1 MYLNYFLIYLH
12 YNSINLN
19 KEYALTICSEEII
32 EKNKIANAFNNSEDI
47 YKEINNCV
55 TFFGSVNI
63 DQKTE
68 NVVYNLSKQCINIV
82 TGGGDSIMEA
92 ANKGAYNAKN
102 AQSIGLNI
110 IIPTE
115 QKLNPYTTR
124 NHTFN
129 YFFSRKFM
137 LVRHS
142 SACVVFPGGYG
153 TLDELFE
160 IIILLQ
166 TEKLKNIKIY
176 LYDTSFWND
185 LIVFLKKS
193 LLKEKMINEKE
204 LGIFTLTDDLEF
216 IEKDILKLF
225 NQD

>member
-1 MYLNYFLIYLH
+1 M
-12 YNSINLN
+12 
-19 KEYALTICSEEII
+19 TTCSEEII
-32 EKNKIANAFNNSEDI
+32 EKNKIANDFNNSEDV
-47 YKEINNCV
+47 YKGIKNCV
-55 TFFGSVNI
+55 TFFGSARIEQNSTNC
-63 DQKTE
+63 KKAE
-68 NVVYNLSKQCINIV
+68 KLAYNLAKQGINIV
-82 TGGGDSIMEA
+82 TGGGGGIMEA

-160 IIILLQ
+160 IIILIQ
-166 TEKLKNIKIY
+166 TKKLKNIKIY

-204 LGIFTLTDDLEF
+204 LEIFTLTDDLEF
-216 IEKDILKLF
+216 VEKDILKLF